1 MAANLF
7 ILNIGLSA
15 PTFMKA
21 RPLSH
26 VERLAILRRRLPL
39 FMKVQSYKQEIV
51 PRHVY
56 GGEPMVVVAGTML
69 TSPWTGGLK
78 LLTELSLFD
87 MLVEMEQDCCA
98 MLNYSTDKGE
108 LFGPY
113 ADRWGTFNRD
123 YFVM

>member
-1 MAANLF
+1 MANDLV

-21 RPLSH
+21 KPLSH
-26 VERLAILRRRLPL
+26 VERLAIMRKRLPL
-39 FMKVQSYKQEIV
+39 FMNIHSYRHEIV

-56 GGEPMVVVAGTML
+56 GGEPVAIVSGTMS
-69 TSPWTGGLK
+69 TSPWTGYLRNQSQAY
-78 LLTELSLFD
+78 LLD
-87 MLVEMEQDCCA
+87 MLIEMEQDCCA
-98 MLNYSTDKGE
+98 MLNYRTGKGE
-108 LFGPY
+108 LVGLY

>member
-1 MAANLF
+1 MANDLV

-21 RPLSH
+21 KPLSH
-26 VERLAILRRRLPL
+26 VERLAIMRKRLPL
-39 FMKVQSYKQEIV
+39 FMKVHSYRHEIV

-56 GGEPMVVVAGTML
+56 GGEPVAIVSGTMS
-69 TSPWTGGLK
+69 TSPWTGALRDVAFDP
-78 LLTELSLFD
+78 LYD
-87 MLVEMEQDCCA
+87 MLLEMEQDCCA
-98 MLNYSTDKGE
+98 ILNYRTGKGE

-113 ADRWGTFNRD
+113 AEQWGTFNRD